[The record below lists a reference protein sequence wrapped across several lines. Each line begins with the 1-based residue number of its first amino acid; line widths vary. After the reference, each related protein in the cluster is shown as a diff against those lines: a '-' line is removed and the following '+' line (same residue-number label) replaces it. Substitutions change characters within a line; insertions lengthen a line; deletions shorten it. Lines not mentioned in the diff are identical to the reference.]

1 MGNTMKEKVAA
12 FKHAFTSREAMLHYL
27 EAPLLEG
34 EEDSAESRRASF
46 WTNRDL
52 ASSPPQDRKWTQW
65 TFLAFWTAHAAG
77 AGSWVAGSSL
87 ISIGLEPL
95 SAYLCLATA
104 HILITF
110 LIVLNGR
117 GPSRYHIG
125 FPVFSRATFGMWGS
139 YMAIAMRAIV
149 CIIWNGTNSYYGGRC
164 ITVAITAI
172 WPQYGTM
179 NNTLPVS
186 ASITTQDLISF
197 FIFMIVFTAIS
208 FVHSR
213 DLHWFYVGK
222 SIFVFASM
230 HAVLIWY
237 LVKANGVSMTSLAGS
252 QSVTGSAHAWL
263 VMRAFNSGL
272 GAASSL
278 TVNQGDMTRYARK
291 PKDAIWTTLFGYPI
305 ASALPCLYGI
315 LVAAC
320 AKKLTGTAYWNM
332 WDVMKYML
340 EQYPD
345 NHGARFGIFLIAVA
359 MALSYLAVNLATNSL
374 PFGSDLSAL
383 FPRWMTIRRGQVLCT
398 ILGIAIV
405 PWKLLNSA
413 QAFLTFLSG
422 YGYWLAPIA
431 ACMFI
436 DYYVMKKGNLKLSD
450 LFNGTPS
457 SRYWY
462 TRGVNYRAVVSVI
475 LALLPCLPSF
485 AAQIDPKNL
494 GMSTTGINFFYISF
508 IFTYAFASLL
518 YYGSYLIFPEKGE
531 AIVERSLGW
540 EQWADE
546 NDEEERA
553 TATFGLAEEGT
564 GRSNTPEREKGLAAT
579 DCTEKDR
586 YSS

>member
-1 MGNTMKEKVAA
+1 MSNLGTRMGEKAAA
-12 FKHAFTSREAMLHYL
+12 FKHAFTSRQAAVQYF
-27 EAPLLEG
+27 EAPLLDD
-34 EEDSAESRRASF
+34 EDNSAERRR

-87 ISIGLEPL
+87 ISVGLEPL
-95 SAYLCLATA
+95 SAYLAIATA
-104 HILITF
+104 HLLITV

-117 GPSRYHIG
+117 GPARYHIG

-139 YMAIAMRAIV
+139 YMVIAMRAVV

-164 ITVAITAI
+164 LSVALTAI

-179 NNTLPVS
+179 ANTLPAS
-186 ASITTQDLISF
+186 AGITTQDLVSF
-197 FIFMIVFTAIS
+197 FIFMLVFVLIS
-208 FVHSR
+208 LIHSR
-213 DLHWFYVGK
+213 DLHWFYVCK
-222 SIFVFASM
+222 SVYVFVCM

-237 LVKANGVSMTSLAGS
+237 LAKSRGVSMTTLAGQPPSS
-252 QSVTGSAHAWL
+252 QSAHAWL
-263 VMRAFNSGL
+263 VLRAFNSGL

-291 PKDAIWTTLFGYPI
+291 PSDAIWTTLFGYPL

-332 WDVMKYML
+332 WDVLKYML

-359 MALSYLAVNLATNSL
+359 MSLSYLAVNLATNSL

-383 FPRWMTIRRGQVLCT
+383 FPRWMTIRRGQLLCT

-413 QAFLTFLSG
+413 EAFLTFLSG

-431 ACMFI
+431 ACMLI
-436 DYYVMKKGNLKLSD
+436 DYYVIKKGNLQLPS
-450 LFNGTPS
+450 LFEGS
-457 SRYWY
+457 SASRYWY
-462 TRGVNYRAVVSVI
+462 TRGLNYRGVVTVI
-475 LALLPCLPSF
+475 VALIPCLPSF
-485 AAQIDPKNL
+485 AAQIAPNSMGMTTL
-494 GMSTTGINFFYISF
+494 GVNFFYISF
-508 IFTYAFASLL
+508 LFTYIFACIL
-518 YYGSYLIFPEKGE
+518 YYVSYLVFPEKSE
-531 AIVERSLGW
+531 IATEKSLQW
-540 EQWADE
+540 EQLADE
-546 NDEEERA
+546 NDAEERA
-553 TATFGLAEEGT
+553 ATTVGLAEEDVE
-564 GRSNTPEREKGLAAT
+564 RSNNGGVESKSAAKV
-579 DCTEKDR
+579 DYAKA
-586 YSS
+586 